1 MIAGN
6 SIGKEIKQYNTIM
19 RKLLL
24 ALCAAATAV
33 AAGAVE
39 AGDTTVVYQGKTF
52 VLGTDSSETKVAVY
66 ESHGAEM
73 KKTHESSYVDGREIE
88 QVYITSPFLPQKRSP
103 RRYRDHIPEF
113 YYGMAP
119 LAGSVGGFNGGSR
132 LHTNA
137 GKSYEWGLTLFGM
150 GIPFNHAHT
159 FGVTTAL
166 SWGYARHNF
175 DKGYAM
181 FNVDGRTELLPLADD
196 EGAEKSY
203 MSYWYLRVPVIFDWQ
218 KRINANEVYAGLGLS
233 LEYRSDEHSRFKGG
247 KSGTITP
254 AGDINMNHVG
264 LNLEAHVGYGG
275 LVIGLRTALTPL
287 LNTSSAPRCYPVS
300 MTVGLKLW

>member
-1 MIAGN
+1 
-6 SIGKEIKQYNTIM
+6 M

-119 LAGSVGGFNGGSR
+119 LAGSVGGFNGAAGCIPTRASLTSGDSR
-132 LHTNA
+132 CSA
-137 GKSYEWGLTLFGM
+137 W
-150 GIPFNHAHT
+150 A
-159 FGVTTAL
+159 
-166 SWGYARHNF
+166 
-175 DKGYAM
+175 
-181 FNVDGRTELLPLADD
+181 
-196 EGAEKSY
+196 
-203 MSYWYLRVPVIFDWQ
+203 
-218 KRINANEVYAGLGLS
+218 
-233 LEYRSDEHSRFKGG
+233 YRS
-247 KSGTITP
+247 ITH
-254 AGDINMNHVG
+254 I
-264 LNLEAHVGYGG
+264 LSE
-275 LVIGLRTALTPL
+275 
-287 LNTSSAPRCYPVS
+287 
-300 MTVGLKLW
+300 